1 MLRFTKLKE
10 EKKLCVFNVCTTY
23 HVKSFHLIVNIFVL
37 SSCRFD
43 FVHVLLDSA
52 VQVTKANSLQLRLH
66 NNISQVNH
74 HKIQ

>member
-1 MLRFTKLKE
+1 M
-10 EKKLCVFNVCTTY
+10 Y

-37 SSCRFD
+37 SSCLFD
-43 FVHVLLDSA
+43 FVHVLLHSA

-74 HKIQ
+74 HKMQ